1 MNHHQKKKGGLLK
14 DLEEKI
20 EASNIVLNL
29 YEKYVSELQLQNQR
43 INKIYNG
50 TYNFEWL
57 KQNLYNW
64 NSVNLIEWR
73 QSLIEKIC
81 HNNDMIEK
89 YKKDEISQ
97 MNINSFLKNIY
108 FYINN
113 KKNNSNNKK
122 LIKK

>member
-1 MNHHQKKKGGLLK
+1 M
-14 DLEEKI
+14 
-20 EASNIVLNL
+20 
-29 YEKYVSELQLQNQR
+29 SELQLQNQR
-43 INKIYNG
+43 INKIYKG

-57 KQNLYNW
+57 TQNLYNW

-97 MNINSFLKNIY
+97 MHVNSFLKNIY

-113 KKNNSNNKK
+113 KKNNCNNKK